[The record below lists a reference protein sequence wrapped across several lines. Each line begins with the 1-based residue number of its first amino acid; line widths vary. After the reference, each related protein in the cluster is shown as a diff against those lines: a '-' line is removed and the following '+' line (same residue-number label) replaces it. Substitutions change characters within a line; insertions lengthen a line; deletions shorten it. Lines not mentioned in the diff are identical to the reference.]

1 MKKQILALFS
11 ILMLPVWVFG
21 QAPLRFS
28 YQAVLRS
35 LTGQVLANQNVSMRI
50 SLLQDSESGSAEYV
64 ETQNA
69 STNVLGLISLQIG
82 GGSVQSGSLAS
93 INWASGPF
101 FIKTETDPSGG
112 SNYVLNGV
120 SQLLSVPYA
129 LYAGSANPAPGT
141 AAGQMLY
148 WDGSAWVK
156 INPGNQGQTLT
167 FCDGVPTWGPCTGGS
182 VTDVD
187 GNTYNTITIGS
198 QVWMKENL
206 KVSKYRNGDP
216 IGEVSNAGQWAA
228 IWNNGNPTGQAA
240 WCYYNN
246 DAVYNTT
253 YGKLYNW
260 YAVADPRGLCPT
272 GWHVPSDAEWTTLEN
287 FLGGA
292 DVAGGKMKS
301 TGTIQAS
308 TGLWQDPNT
317 DATNSSG
324 FTAFPG
330 GYRTTDG
337 SLYTVGNYGNWW
349 SSTQYSSPDAWFR
362 GLNYSFAA
370 SVRNGYGKTAGFS
383 VRCLQD

>member
-1 MKKQILALFS
+1 MKKQIFALLS
-11 ILMLPVWVFG
+11 ILMLPLWVIG

-35 LTGQVLANQNVSMRI
+35 QTGQVLANQNVSMRI
-50 SLLQDSESGSAEYV
+50 SLLQGSESGSAEYV

-69 STNVLGLISLQIG
+69 STNALGLISLQIG

-141 AAGQMLY
+141 AIGQMMY
-148 WDGSAWVK
+148 WNGSSWVMLP
-156 INPGNQGQTLT
+156 IGTPGQVLSVSNSGI
-167 FCDGVPTWGPCTGGS
+167 PTWTTLQGNSTVS
-182 VTDVD
+182 DVD
-187 GNTYNTITIGS
+187 GNTYNTVTIGS

-216 IGEVSNAGQWAA
+216 I
-228 IWNNGNPTGQAA
+228 PTNLDNAA
-240 WCYYNN
+240 WQ
-246 DAVYNTT
+246 NTT
-253 YGKLYNW
+253 NGAFAIYESNPVNDSIYGKLYNW

-287 FLGGA
+287 FLGGV

-308 TGLWQDPNT
+308 TGLWLDPNT
-317 DATNSSG
+317 GATNSSG

-330 GYRTTDG
+330 GFRGYAGIVGYIAIGDDG
-337 SLYTVGNYGNWW
+337 DWW
-349 SSTQYSSPDAWFR
+349 SSTE
-362 GLNYSFAA
+362 AA
-370 SVRNGYGKTAGFS
+370 STLAWYRSVTYDVANSYRVNTDKAGGFS
-383 VRCLQD
+383 VRCLRD